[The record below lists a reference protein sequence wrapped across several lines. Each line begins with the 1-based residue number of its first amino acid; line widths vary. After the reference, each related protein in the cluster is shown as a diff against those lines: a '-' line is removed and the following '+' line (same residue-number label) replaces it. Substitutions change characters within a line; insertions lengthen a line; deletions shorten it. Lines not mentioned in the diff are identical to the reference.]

1 MRTPRVITLLAA
13 LMSACCVLDAQVKVG
28 DKAPA
33 IKVDSILHPKMK
45 SISEA
50 KGKLVLYEYFAFW

>member
-1 MRTPRVITLLAA
+1 MLTPRVTVTIVALAI
-13 LMSACCVLDAQVKVG
+13 SAAGLSAQLKVG

-45 SISEA
+45 SINET
-50 KGKLVLYEYFAFW
+50 KGKLVLLDYFAFW